1 MSTDAV
7 FNLDEALARVEHDR
21 EIFETIAELFV
32 EHGPNDLAA
41 VKHALA
47 AYDAAGVAQFAHR
60 LKGSV
65 MQFCAPAVFAGAKEL
80 EAMGRA
86 GDLSSAGPIC
96 AELEASLSQ
105 LVEALRRELDKGFAP

>member
-1 MSTDAV
+1 MGDEKV
-7 FNLDEALARVEHDR
+7 FNFDEALARVEHDR
-21 EIFETIAELFV
+21 DIFQTIAELFV

-41 VKHALA
+41 VQKALA
-47 AYDAAGVAQFAHR
+47 ANDAVGVAQFAHR

-65 MQFCAPAVFAGAKEL
+65 MQFCAPMVFAGAKEL

-96 AELEASLSQ
+96 MELETNLARL
-105 LVEALRRELDKGFAP
+105 LEALRRELDKGLAA

>member
-1 MSTDAV
+1 MGDHTV

-21 EIFETIAELFV
+21 DIFQTIAELFV
-32 EHGPNDLAA
+32 EHGPNDMAA
-41 VKHALA
+41 VKTALA
-47 AYDAAGVAQFAHR
+47 ACDAVGVAQFAHR

-65 MQFCAPAVFAGAKEL
+65 MQLCAPVVFAGAKEL

-96 AELEASLSQ
+96 AELETNLFQ
-105 LVEALRRELDKGFAP
+105 LVEALRRELDKGLAA